1 MVNRFI
7 HHKIYWIL
15 IILVALVYLIGVTV
29 DVMEVDAAQYAQM
42 SMEMLQ
48 NKSFLQVYNRQ
59 IDYLDKP
66 PLLFWLS
73 SISMGIFGINNFGFK
88 LPSILASFVAILSVY
103 KIAKI
108 YYSEKAALFAGLM
121 LASSQTFFIINNDIR
136 TDNLLIGFA
145 TFSIWQITKFIQRPS
160 YPVGFWVGFG
170 IAMAMLAKGPLGL
183 VFPMLSIVPQII
195 YLKQWHIF
203 KAFKIWII
211 PVVIAVMLTPMCWG
225 LYQQFGNKGLYFY
238 FWEQSFG
245 RITGQNVWKNDV
257 DPFFL
262 VHTFLYAILP
272 WTILFVFTFWKK
284 IVFVITH
291 KFKYTPTHPEV
302 MGIFGYL
309 LATIALSQSKYQ
321 LPHYIYIASPMA
333 CLMMAGYVDNLSK
346 KSLITWGKIQ
356 LIFNLLLVFFVL
368 FTVSYVWEITV
379 SSYIIIII
387 LLAIFIFIFIKV
399 YRYSFIWGGVV
410 TSIFVNIL
418 LLVWFYPNLLQYQSP
433 SKVGQ
438 KINELQIQDKTFGYH
453 EFGFTTDFYS
463 KSYIPQLS
471 EIKQLDSVL
480 NHHTSIYVYTNPN
493 WLKDLE
499 KYPME
504 TIQEFNFY
512 RVTLLTLDFLNPKTR
527 KNVVQKTML
536 LKIQAK

>member
-15 IILVALVYLIGVTV
+15 LLLVSLVYSIGIAV

-48 NKSFLQVYNRQ
+48 NKSFLQVYNRK

-73 SISMGIFGINNFGFK
+73 SISMGIFGINNLGFK
-88 LPSILASFVAILSVY
+88 LPSILASFLAILSIY

-108 YYSEKAALFAGLM
+108 YYSEKAALFSAIM

-145 TFSIWQITKFIQRPS
+145 TFSIWQIIKFINRPS
-160 YPVGFWVGFG
+160 YPVGFWVGLG

-195 YLKQWHIF
+195 YSKQWHIF
-203 KAFKIWII
+203 KIYKIWII
-211 PVVIAVMLTPMCWG
+211 PVIIALLLTPMCLG
-225 LYQQFGNKGLYFY
+225 LYQQFGTKGLYFY

-245 RITGQNVWKNDV
+245 RITGQNVWKNNV

-272 WTILFVFTFWKK
+272 WTILFIVAFWKK
-284 IVFVITH
+284 IIILFTN
-291 KFKYTPTHPEV
+291 KFKYTSSHPEV

-309 LATIALSQSKYQ
+309 LATLALSQSKYQ

-333 CLMMAGYVDNLSK
+333 SLMMAGYVENLSK
-346 KSLITWGKIQ
+346 KNLITWGKIQ
-356 LIFNLLLVFFVL
+356 LIFNISLALFVL
-368 FTVSYVWEITV
+368 FSLFYVWKI
-379 SSYIIIII
+379 SIISTILIVF
-387 LLAIFIFIFIKV
+387 LLAIFIYIFIKV

-418 LLVWFYPNLLQYQSP
+418 LLKWFYPNLLQYQSP

-438 KINELQIQDKTFGYH
+438 KIKELQIQDKSFGYH

-471 EIKQLDSVL
+471 TNNQIDSAL
-480 NHHTSIYVYTNPN
+480 LEHSNIYLYTNPN

-499 KYPME
+499 KYKTE
-504 TIQEFNFY
+504 TIEEFNFY
-512 RVTLLTLDFLNPKTR
+512 RVTLLTIDFLNPKTR

-536 LKIQAK
+536 LKIEAK

>member
-1 MVNRFI
+1 MINRFI

-15 IILVALVYLIGVTV
+15 LFLVSIVYFIGVAV

-59 IDYLDKP
+59 VDYLDKP

-73 SISMGIFGINNFGFK
+73 SMSMGVFGINNFGFK
-88 LPSILASFVAILSVY
+88 FPSILASFLAILSVY
-103 KIAKI
+103 KIAKM

-145 TFSIWQITKFIQRPS
+145 TFSIWQITKFINRPS

-195 YLKQWHIF
+195 YVKQWSIF
-203 KAFKIWII
+203 KAYKIWII
-211 PVVIAVMLTPMCWG
+211 PVIIALMLTPMCWG
-225 LYQQFGNKGLYFY
+225 LHQQFGTKGLYFY

-272 WTILFVFTFWKK
+272 WTILFIAAFWKK
-284 IVFVITH
+284 IVVLIRD
-291 KFKYTPTHPEV
+291 KFKYNPANPEV

-309 LATIALSQSKYQ
+309 LATLALSQSKYQ

-333 CLMMAGYVDNLSK
+333 CLMMAGFVDNLSK
-346 KSLITWGKIQ
+346 KNLITWGKIQ
-356 LIFNLLLVFFVL
+356 FVFNILLVSFVL
-368 FTVSYVWEITV
+368 FVVFYVWEIKPI
-379 SSYIIIII
+379 SYIIIFV
-387 LLAIFIFIFIKV
+387 LFVFFIYLFKKV
-399 YRYSFIWGGVV
+399 YRYSFVWGGVV
-410 TSIFVNIL
+410 SSVFVNTL
-418 LLVWFYPNLLQYQSP
+418 LLVWFYPNLLQYQSQ

-438 KINELQIQDKTFGYH
+438 KIYELKIQDKSFGYH

-463 KSYIPQLS
+463 KSYIPQL
-471 EIKQLDSVL
+471 INTQQIDSVL
-480 NHHTSIYVYTNPN
+480 KYQPFVYLYTNPD
-493 WLKDLE
+493 WLKDLQ
-499 KYPME
+499 KYKIE
-504 TIQEFNFY
+504 TVDEYNFY

-527 KNVVQKTML
+527 KNVIQKTIFV
-536 LKIQAK
+536 KIQEK